1 MCGVGIPVPRGW
13 GDVRNQTSGQGGG
26 RKPGLMASG
35 SRAGVTT
42 CVCLS
47 WASSRASGGPW
58 PSSAGSATEPSAS
71 CCRPSTSPT
80 CTACGKPCPW
90 GAALSFGSV
99 LFPGAQVCP
108 GDRGAR
114 VPLSSDPVRLF
125 RSNRNYCPKQN
136 GLQGAGS
143 ARTKR
148 PSCLCFKSRS
158 LTSSSIIKA

>member
-1 MCGVGIPVPRGW
+1 MYIRDSHPRAGGVTVCGVGIPVPRGW

-47 WASSRASGGPW
+47 WASSQASGGPW

-108 GDRGAR
+108 RDRGAR
-114 VPLSSDPVRLF
+114 VPPLLRPCQTFQKQQKLLSKAERAP
-125 RSNRNYCPKQN
+125 
-136 GLQGAGS
+136 GS
-143 ARTKR
+143 WLSPNKKT
-148 PSCLCFKSRS
+148 
-158 LTSSSIIKA
+158 